1 MSGGGRD
8 LLAVRNLGSSAIQD
22 LVAVD
27 GLEKIPLLLC
37 QMAGWVA
44 GSKWVRVVLGVGLG
58 CRQEGRR
65 QRRRCLST
73 MKNRLKWRLCRE

>member
-58 CRQEGRR
+58 CRQEVMELVNNEK
-65 QRRRCLST
+65 QAKMEAMS
-73 MKNRLKWRLCRE
+73 